1 MSSKYDESW
10 EQYQRDKRDQHVEH
24 IVYLEKKVESLQ
36 NKLRRYEDLSKE
48 NEKLKERIRELELAL
63 NKQKDSN

>member
-48 NEKLKERIRELELAL
+48 NEKLKERIRELELTL
-63 NKQKDSN
+63 NKQKESN

>member
-1 MSSKYDESW
+1 MSSKYGESW

-36 NKLRRYEDLSKE
+36 NKLRRHEDVVQE
-48 NEKLKERIRELELAL
+48 NEKLKERIRELEQKLAMD
-63 NKQKDSN
+63 KS

>member
-63 NKQKDSN
+63 NKQKESN